1 MGWIILFGFGQNEI
15 AVADTLSPTESLIM
29 SRLTTI
35 AEGTSL
41 TEALRRTVSR
51 SVGDIPGFT
60 ESLGRQVTRRIA
72 ETAALTESLTKHIAR
87 VVAQAESVSFVE
99 GLQAIKVA
107 PTSVQDALSATEALA
122 VSVNR
127 RLADAAGF
135 VEAMGRT
142 IARSLS
148 EALASGE
155 DLTNVTGVA
164 LTDALG
170 VTEQVSWLRV
180 SLVSL
185 ADTLLASES
194 IRLDLSR
201 RLTEQVQMVE
211 QLVTQ
216 TIGGVIQA
224 LPQRRPYIVPPHL
237 VLTVP
242 PREVFAVVPI

>member
-1 MGWIILFGFGQNEI
+1 MGWIVLFGFGQNEV
-15 AVADTLSPTESLIM
+15 AVADALSPTESLIV

-35 AEGTSL
+35 AEGVVL
-41 TEALRRTVSR
+41 TEALRRTVNR

-107 PTSVQDALSATEALA
+107 PMAVQDTLSATESLGR
-122 VSVNR
+122 SVNR
-127 RLADAAGF
+127 RLADATGF
-135 VEAMGRT
+135 VEAIGRT
-142 IARSLS
+142 IARRLS
-148 EALASGE
+148 DALSSGE
-155 DLTNVTGVA
+155 DLTTLAGVA

-180 SLVSL
+180 SLVNM
-185 ADTLLASES
+185 AEALLASEA
-194 IRLDLSR
+194 IRRDLSR

-211 QLVTQ
+211 QVVTQ
-216 TIGGVIQA
+216 TIGGVIA
-224 LPQRRPYIVPPHL
+224 AIPQRVPFVVSPRSL
-237 VLTVP
+237 YAVP
-242 PREVFAVVPI
+242 PRNTYVVAA